1 VIFSNFFAYGNCT
14 LSSFYLFIFSFNMK
28 RLHANGFLPIL
39 WSSKKLQS
47 SPPKKAKCGYI
58 PNIFL
63 KWKKLRIYLY
73 SWLSILKCIIKTWG
87 FEGKKDF
94 KTWQMWAFFHEFNLM
109 YRLKTYFPRWKFAK
123 ICNKSIHPS
132 DVLIQIVLWHSQ
144 SNHHP

>member
-1 VIFSNFFAYGNCT
+1 MVIVHFQVFI
-14 LSSFYLFIFSFNMK
+14 YLFSLLGEKLIWK
-28 RLHANGFLPIL
+28 GFMPMVFCQFCDLAKNCNLPPPQKSQMWL
-39 WSSKKLQS
+39 YSKF
-47 SPPKKAKCGYI
+47 
-58 PNIFL
+58 FL

-132 DVLIQIVLWHSQ
+132 DVLIQVVLWHSQ